1 MSVELRHQNGIFW
14 VIFSRT
20 SYLGLFRLML
30 WIKKKTLKS
39 NFLTF
44 FTVSPSVSQ
53 STMAFSIQVIADG
66 VILAGAFKLAVLTK
80 KPTRTFCQTTFI
92 LQLNK
97 CNIILLCL
105 NCSLVASQLKLF
117 KVSQGGIRKKIHD
130 SLFFNQKNCALRLR
144 HTSYFVNF
152 LLPLSQRTP
161 WYPGW
166 QWHFPFMWSHRPLW
180 QEHLCWQ
187 PSPKV
192 PAGQTVERT

>member
-1 MSVELRHQNGIFW
+1 
-14 VIFSRT
+14 
-20 SYLGLFRLML
+20 
-30 WIKKKTLKS
+30 
-39 NFLTF
+39 
-44 FTVSPSVSQ
+44 
-53 STMAFSIQVIADG
+53 MAFSIQVIADG
-66 VILAGAFKLAVLTK
+66 VILAGAIKLTVLTK

-144 HTSYFVNF
+144 DTSYFVNF

-161 WYPGW
+161 WYPEW
-166 QWHFPFMWSHRPLW
+166 QWHFPFTWSHRPLW